1 MKKNM
6 LSRCF
11 ALSLAALMSFGSIP
25 TDVFATVMDDGIQI
39 TKGKDDTSSND
50 DSDDITIEKGNS
62 GNDTSSTSSDDS
74 DDIVIEK
81 NDSKQESKETESETD
96 DSLVV
101 VENGSDADTHVASS
115 EAKEEAAKQDFS
127 SKELIVKV
135 SDADVVVDADV
146 SGNYED
152 VYLMEYDTEA
162 EAKQAFMYYYDNT
175 SEKKDEFVASNA
187 VFGVAT
193 NDDLKIVSEDALA
206 SDIQYDKDTTSL
218 DELADAVKSDEEAA
232 DGVASLLSI
241 GYTDTIALIDTG
253 AADADVEE
261 SASMLGEDTTD
272 TNGHGTE
279 MVKYMKDVNENAH
292 ILSIK
297 AMDGSGRGD
306 AASIYAAI
314 EYAISKNVKVI
325 NLSLYGYN
333 TKNNA
338 AIVAAIK
345 DATDAGI
352 TVVGAAGNGGND
364 VKDYLPGNI
373 EDIIVVG
380 ACDKDGKR
388 IATSNYGSTVDYNVV
403 ADSTS
408 EATARMSAFVAMNG
422 VAGIDD
428 ALNQGMIYAT
438 DYEGEDVVIDKDD
451 NKSEVEITEDGTVKV
466 DGEEVDS
473 EANDGFLSALTMD
486 KTHVNDIEGYHYT
499 LNKANIDYAHSTIT
513 SGGSNFQLAVRA
525 DYRGQGGHAGG
536 VYSKKKISEIPDS
549 NTWQSL
555 GDVTIKVTGGAKSA
569 MGTKDL
575 YIILTGVQV
584 RYNGSTIRKHKSG
597 AKLDTLIPILVG
609 GSITSTAEEAKSYGY
624 NFRTPSANSDKYGC
638 WGTRFNI
645 KYRVDGAD
653 AGEKLGLR
661 FTDLD
666 QEGVKGSNRVYG
678 HTSGVGG
685 DGYAYGVEGIE
696 VVSGVNKAWVESNTI
711 LNITASNTRYYATE
725 DTGQAGQKAAIRS
738 SVGLVGNASGLKF
751 KWSGTDCGTG
761 MGGFDND
768 IPSYTVR
775 LYARYQNADGSWGE
789 YSQKKTDTCFKN
801 QAINISWTDTAS
813 GYGNMINDKGT
824 GLSVSGRTAK
834 INIAKLT
841 SNVDCYVSIP
851 RSNVTGKTY
860 VRYQKVDGT
869 WTDWGN
875 PVDSKSVSVGGTY
888 SYTYTKPNDAA
899 YGTPTSTSTG
909 VTCNANGATVSAK
922 LTGDASFYIS
932 VPRVQRTYSFSYNL
946 PKAVTDSGYNESS
959 LRTKG
964 YLKGTQN
971 AFTKYYGADANSTAS
986 LELKGYTFKGWN
998 TKADGTGSWYTDTDG
1013 KNPGSSFKTMTED
1026 RTFYAIW
1033 KDGPTVVRPK
1043 VTVKVR
1049 YQGADGNFGAYS
1061 TLVNAAEQNM
1071 YSNYSY
1077 TYTVADNQRK
1087 AYAERIDVERENPN
1101 TGNTCSMSDNDSTT
1115 ANVGITE
1122 IIRDETFLISVY
1134 RRHYTV
1140 KTEVRYEQISPMSSN
1155 QIDYSGQKGNWGAY
1169 STLDTKSVLYEAMY
1183 NYNYNQISGDEWG
1196 TSKCTTTGQTG
1207 KSFAISEI
1215 VKGDKT
1221 YQVEVPRARYT
1232 VIYDP
1237 NGSQDLTW
1245 QEGEKKQNVVEGT
1258 MANSQYIYDLSGK
1271 LRPNAYTRAGYEFVG
1286 WNTKAD
1292 GTGTAYKDN
1301 YTGVL
1306 KWAKDGESVTL
1317 YAQWKKKLGTETLT
1331 VVSEETGKP
1340 VSNVVVQLY
1349 KNVNGKDVPIG
1360 ETMTTD
1366 ESGKVVANELH
1377 WFDYTWKCVSVP
1389 SGYENFK
1396 DIYYSINY
1404 DHLKNEDTVILSMKH
1419 VKLTIDSTITEVIKG
1434 EHAPSFTYHV
1444 EGVDAAGVK
1453 HSYNIMVDV
1462 DGDTLEGSNS
1472 TKDMFAG
1479 NYKITQIPNE
1489 RYIADPA
1496 KNVSNSTVSGIN
1508 ATANLLDNT
1517 SAEVEFP
1524 YHIYNY
1530 GWFTSMHSA
1539 TNKLTK

>member
-1 MKKNM
+1 MKKNV
-6 LSRCF
+6 LYKCL
-11 ALSLAALMSFGSIP
+11 ALSLAALVTLTSVPMN
-25 TDVFATVMDDGIQI
+25 VFATGMDDGIEI
-39 TKGKDDTSSND
+39 SKETESDSSKNSQ
-50 DSDDITIEKGNS
+50 SDDINIV
-62 GNDTSSTSSDDS
+62 SDDS
-74 DDIVIEK
+74 KKASKTDESEDDIVIENK
-81 NDSKQESKETESETD
+81 DDGSDVSTDSADD
-96 DSLVV
+96 DSEIVV
-101 VENGSDADTHVASS
+101 VQGADDKDHVASS
-115 EAKEEAAKQDFS
+115 DAKAEAKKQDFS

-135 SDADVVVDADV
+135 DNAKVVKDADV

-152 VYLMEYDTEA
+152 VYLMKYDTEA
-162 EAKQAFMYYYDNT
+162 EAKEAFMYYYDNT
-175 SEKKDEFVASNA
+175 SKDDEFVAANT

-193 NDDLKIVSEDALA
+193 NDDNDVKVVSGEYATVEDI
-206 SDIQYDKDTTSL
+206 DYDKDTTSL
-218 DELADAVKSDEEAA
+218 DELADAVKTDDEQA
-232 DGVASLLSI
+232 GVASLLTI
-241 GYTDTIALIDTG
+241 GYMDTVALIDTG
-253 AADADVEE
+253 ATGVDEMV
-261 SASMLGEDTTD
+261 SMLGEDTSD
-272 TNGHGTE
+272 ENGHGTE
-279 MVKYMKDVNENAH
+279 MVKYMKEVNKDVH
-292 ILSIK
+292 VLSIK
-297 AMDGSGRGD
+297 ALDGNGHGD

-380 ACDKDGKR
+380 ACDEDGNR
-388 IATSNYGSTVDYNVV
+388 IATSNYGKTVDYNVV
-403 ADSTS
+403 ASSTS
-408 EATARMSAFVAMNG
+408 EAAAKMSSFVAMND
-422 VAGIDD
+422 VSGIDD
-428 ALNQGMIYAT
+428 VLNQGMIYAT
-438 DYEGEDVVIDKDD
+438 DYAGEDIVIGED
-451 NKSEVEITEDGTVKV
+451 NVTV
-466 DGEEVDS
+466 DESGN
-473 EANDGFLSALTMD
+473 ADGFTNALALSTTGTRSISGFNYSLAPE
-486 KTHVNDIEGYHYT
+486 NFDISHATVISGDYSAT
-499 LNKANIDYAHSTIT
+499 TDNNLNSDYK
-513 SGGSNFQLAVRA
+513 GGIYS
-525 DYRGQGGHAGG
+525 
-536 VYSKKKISEIPDS
+536 SKKLSSLTKHE
-549 NTWQSL
+549 WVSL
-555 GDVTIKVTGGAKSA
+555 GDCTVRFTNGARSSQ
-569 MGTKDL
+569 GYKDL
-575 YIILTGVQV
+575 DITFSNVKVKYC
-584 RYNGSTIRKHKSG
+584 KHIDERPSG
-597 AKLDTLIPILVG
+597 KDARIPIIATASLSTKEACKDAKMIFKTPGNDGPGCGYELRFQVKYSVVG
-609 GSITSTAEEAKSYGY
+609 AAS
-624 NFRTPSANSDKYGC
+624 
-638 WGTRFNI
+638 
-645 KYRVDGAD
+645 
-653 AGEKLGLR
+653 GEKLGLY
-661 FTDLD
+661 FNDID
-666 QEGVKGSNRVYG
+666 VQGCKNSNRVYG
-678 HTSGVGG
+678 PDVGG

-696 VVSGVNKAWVESNTI
+696 VVSGVEHAYVESNY
-711 LNITASNTRYYATE
+711 LLSITNNNTRFYAYDRHTSTSE
-725 DTGQAGQKAAIRS
+725 DSNRAGVS
-738 SVGLVGNASGLKF
+738 LLGNATGLTF
-751 KWSGTDCGTG
+751 KWSGTNCGTG
-761 MGGFDND
+761 VGGFGNL
-768 IPSYTVR
+768 IPSYTVN
-775 LYARYQNADGSWGE
+775 LYARYQNADGSWPSSYDSHVWTSGSI
-789 YSQKKTDTCFKN
+789 YSGQSVN
-801 QAINISWTDTAS
+801 ASWTDSVAGFGNIS
-813 GYGNMINDKGT
+813 GGSGT
-824 GLSVSGRTAK
+824 GLSYSGRTAS
-834 INIAKLT
+834 INIGSLT
-841 SNVDCYVSIP
+841 SNVNCYVDIP
-851 RSNVTGKTY
+851 RIPVTGRTY
-860 VRYQKVDGT
+860 VRYQGVDGNYGS
-869 WTDWGN
+869 WSQVHSAAVN
-875 PVDSKSVSVGGTY
+875 VGGTY

-899 YGTPTSTSTG
+899 YGTPTSSSAG
-909 VTCNANGATVSAK
+909 VSCNANGATVSKA
-922 LTGDASFYIS
+922 LTADTNFYIS
-932 VPRVQRTYSFSYNL
+932 VPRVQRTYSFNYNL

-964 YLKGTQN
+964 YLTGTQN
-971 AFTKYYGADANSTAS
+971 AFTKYHGATANSTIS
-986 LELKGYTFKGWN
+986 PWLKGYAFKGWN
-998 TKADGTGSWYTDTDG
+998 TNADGSGSWYTDTDG
-1013 KNPGSSFKTMTED
+1013 QNPGSSFRTMTAD

-1033 KDGPTVVRPK
+1033 EAPVIVTKPK

-1049 YQGADGNFGAYS
+1049 YQGADGNFGEYS
-1061 TLVNAAEQNM
+1061 TLVDSSIRDM

-1087 AYAERIDVERENPN
+1087 AYASRIDVERENASS
-1101 TGNTCSMSDNDSTT
+1101 GNTCSMSDNDFTT
-1115 ANVGITE
+1115 ATVGITE

-1134 RRHYTV
+1134 RRPYTV

-1183 NYNYNQISGDEWG
+1183 NYNYNQIAGDEWG
-1196 TSKCTTTGQTG
+1196 TSKCTTTGQIG
-1207 KSFAISEI
+1207 KAFTISEI
-1215 VKGDKT
+1215 VKDNKT
-1221 YQVEVPRARYT
+1221 YQVEVPRARYK

-1258 MANSQYIYDLSGK
+1258 MADSQYIYDLSGK

-1349 KNVNGKDVPIG
+1349 KNVNGKDVPLG

-1366 ESGKVVANELH
+1366 ASGKVVVNELH

-1389 SGYENFK
+1389 SGYEKFK
-1396 DIYYSINY
+1396 DIYYGINY
-1404 DHLKNEDTVILSMKH
+1404 DHLTNEDSVILSMKH

-1444 EGVDAAGVK
+1444 EGIDAAGVK

-1462 DGDTLEGSNS
+1462 DGNTLKGSNS

-1524 YHIYNY
+1524 YYIYNY

>member
-96 DSLVV
+96 GSLVV

-115 EAKEEAAKQDFS
+115 EAKKEAAKQDFS

-135 SDADVVVDADV
+135 SDADVVVDANV

-193 NDDLKIVSEDALA
+193 NDDLKVVSEDALA
-206 SDIQYDKDTTSL
+206 DDIQYDKDTTSL
-218 DELADAVKSDEEAA
+218 DELADAVKSDEEAT

-241 GYTDTIALIDTG
+241 GYTDTIAMIDTG

-261 SASMLGEDTTD
+261 SVSMLGEDTTD

-279 MVKYMKDVNENAH
+279 MVKYMKEVNKDVH
-292 ILSIK
+292 VLSIK
-297 AMDGSGRGD
+297 ALDGSGRGD

-388 IATSNYGSTVDYNVV
+388 IATSNYGKTVDYNVV

-408 EATARMSAFVAMNG
+408 EATARMSAFVALNG

-451 NKSEVEITEDGTVKV
+451 NKSDVEIGADGSIKI

-473 EANDGFLSALTMD
+473 ESADGFASALALS
-486 KTHVNDIEGYHYT
+486 KTDINDIEGYHYT
-499 LNKANIDYAHSTIT
+499 LNRSRINYNNSRLTAGTDHYELGIHNNQAVGGKAAGVYHKTEKLQSKHLKNHTWYALPGNGFTVRI
-513 SGGSNFQLAVRA
+513 SGGARS
-525 DYRGQGGHAGG
+525 
-536 VYSKKKISEIPDS
+536 S
-549 NTWQSL
+549 
-555 GDVTIKVTGGAKSA
+555 
-569 MGTKDL
+569 MGLKDL
-575 YIILTGVQV
+575 DIVVSNIQV
-584 RYNGSTIRKHKSG
+584 RYCSHIKAHSKDYTK
-597 AKLDTLIPILVG
+597 APLWVLVG
-609 GSITSTAEEAKSYGY
+609 TSGHNQLTVEETKKQPYG
-624 NFRTPSANSDKYGC
+624 FKTQDSDATTIGQLAL
-638 WGTRFNI
+638 RFNVE
-645 KYRVDGAD
+645 YRVVGAA

-661 FTDLD
+661 FADLD
-666 QEGVKGSNRVYG
+666 QEGCNGSKRVYG
-678 HTSGVGG
+678 SEVGG
-685 DGYAYGVEGIE
+685 DGYKYGVEGIE
-696 VVSGVNKAWVESNTI
+696 TVSGIEHAWVNKKNVLSISN
-711 LNITASNTRYYATE
+711 SNTRYYSTTATGGNGAPPS
-725 DTGQAGQKAAIRS
+725 TQS
-738 SVGLVGNASGLKF
+738 SVSLVGNASGMKF
-751 KWSGTDCGTG
+751 KWSGTNCGTG
-761 MGGFDND
+761 MGGFEND
-768 IPSYTVR
+768 IPVYTVK
-775 LYARYQNADGSWGE
+775 LHARYQNADGSWGA
-789 YSQKKTDTCFKN
+789 YSEKVSDSCFKG
-801 QAINISWTDTAS
+801 QAINISWTDTVA
-813 GYGNMINDKGT
+813 GYGNISAGSGT
-824 GLSVSGRTAK
+824 GLTYSGRTAHV
-834 INIAKLT
+834 NIGSLQ
-841 SNVDCYVSIP
+841 SNVNCYVSIP
-851 RSNVTGKTY
+851 RSPVTGRTY
-860 VRYQKVDGT
+860 VRYQDAAGN
-869 WTDWGN
+869 WSGWGN
-875 PVDSKSVSVGGTY
+875 PVDSKSVSIGGTY

-899 YGTPTSTSTG
+899 YGTPTSSSAG
-909 VTCNANGATVSAK
+909 VSCNANGATVSKA
-922 LTGDASFYIS
+922 LTADTNFYIS
-932 VPRVQRTYSFSYNL
+932 VPRVQRTYSFNYNL

-964 YLKGTQN
+964 YLTGTQN
-971 AFTKYYGADANSTAS
+971 AFTKYHGATANSTAS
-986 LELKGYTFKGWN
+986 ISLKGYTFKGWN
-998 TKADGTGSWYTDTDG
+998 TNADGSGSWYTDTDG
-1013 KNPGSSFKTMTED
+1013 QNPGSSFKTMTAD

-1033 KDGPTVVRPK
+1033 QGPTDKVK

-1061 TLVNAAEQNM
+1061 TLVDKAAQNM

-1087 AYAERIDVERENPN
+1087 AYASRIDVERESTS
-1101 TGNTCSMSDNDSTT
+1101 TGNNCSMSDNDSTT
-1115 ANVGITE
+1115 ATVGITE

-1134 RRHYTV
+1134 RRPYTV

-1183 NYNYNQISGDEWG
+1183 NYNYNQIAGDEWG

-1207 KSFAISEI
+1207 KAFTISEI
-1215 VKGDKT
+1215 VKDNKT
-1221 YQVEVPRARYT
+1221 YQVEVPRARYK

-1258 MANSQYIYDLSGK
+1258 MADSQYIYDLSGK

-1349 KNVNGKDVPIG
+1349 KNVNGKDVPLG

-1366 ESGKVVANELH
+1366 ASGKVVVNELH

-1389 SGYENFK
+1389 SGYEKFK
-1396 DIYYSINY
+1396 DIYYGINY
-1404 DHLKNEDTVILSMKH
+1404 DHLKNEDSVILSMKH

-1444 EGVDAAGVK
+1444 EGIDAAGVK

-1462 DGDTLEGSNS
+1462 DGNTLKGSNS